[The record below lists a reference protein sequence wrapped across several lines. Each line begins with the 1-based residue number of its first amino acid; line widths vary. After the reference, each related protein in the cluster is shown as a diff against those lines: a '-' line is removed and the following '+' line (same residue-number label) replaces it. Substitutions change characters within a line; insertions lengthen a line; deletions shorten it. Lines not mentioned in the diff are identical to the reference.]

1 MAQIFKRS
9 ANALALASIIL
20 GGTLVVG
27 TLLLVFKLAQ
37 SPYMTDQGVV
47 INQPVPFSH
56 DHHTEVLGVHCG
68 YCHTSVE
75 KSAFAGIPPTET
87 CMNCHKLIWN
97 DSPMLEPIR
106 ASYRNNEPIRWE
118 RVNDLPDFVY
128 FNHSIHVAKGMGCNT
143 CHGQINEM
151 PLVYQAETL
160 QMNWCLDCHR
170 NPEKYVRPREEVYNM
185 NWELPAGVTQA
196 ELGAELVAE
205 YDIQPQ
211 DTCSTCHR

>member
-9 ANALALASIIL
+9 ANALALMSIVL
-20 GGTLVVG
+20 GATFVVG
-27 TLLLVFKLAQ
+27 TLLLVFKIAQ
-37 SPYMTDQGVV
+37 SPYMTDQGVTLD
-47 INQPVPFSH
+47 QPVPFSH
-56 DHHTEVLGVHCG
+56 DHHTAVLGIHCG

-75 KSAFAGIPPTET
+75 TADFAGVPPTET
-87 CMNCHKLIWN
+87 CMNCHKLIWS
-97 DSPMLEPIR
+97 DSPLLEPVR
-106 ASYRNNEPIRWE
+106 ASYRDNEPIRWQ

-128 FNHSIHVAKGMGCNT
+128 FSHKIHVAKGVGCNT
-143 CHGQINEM
+143 CHGPINEM

-185 NWELPAGVTQA
+185 DWELPAGVTQA
-196 ELGAELVAE
+196 ELGAQLVEE
-205 YDIQPQ
+205 YNIRPN